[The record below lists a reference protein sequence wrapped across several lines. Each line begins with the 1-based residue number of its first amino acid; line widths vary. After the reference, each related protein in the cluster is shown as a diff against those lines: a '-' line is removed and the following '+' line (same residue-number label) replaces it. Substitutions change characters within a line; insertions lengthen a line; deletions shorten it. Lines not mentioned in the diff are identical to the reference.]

1 MPGSANHVSLVEAQ
15 RNYVTRGTAERRKQG
30 QTRRPFEGEPRDEQW
45 RPVDITRDNIEEPQ
59 RGQNYADSYP
69 YEDTTV
75 LYYWRPTYWRRV
87 VG

>member
-15 RNYVTRGTAERRKQG
+15 ENYTKHGSSERRNRG
-30 QTRRPFEGEPRDEQW
+30 QTRRPLEDEPRDEQW
-45 RPVDITRDNIEEPQ
+45 RRIDIKCDNVEEPQ
-59 RGQNYADSYP
+59 RGQKYADSYP

-75 LYYWRPTYWRRV
+75 LYYWRRTYWRRV

>member
-1 MPGSANHVSLVEAQ
+1 MPGSANHVSLVEGQ
-15 RNYVTRGTAERRKQG
+15 QNYVSRGSAERRKQG
-30 QTRRPFEGEPRDEQW
+30 QTRRPLEGEPRDEHW
-45 RPVDITRDNIEEPQ
+45 RPVDIKRDNIEHPE

-69 YEDTTV
+69 YHDTTI